1 MAQFAARLEGK
12 SGSQG
17 MPMMRRALVFLGC
30 CFAVL
35 QFAQA
40 QTTGD
45 QINLYFGDWHAS
57 PPRTIRGSLEE
68 RDILTRGDGLHPTR
82 AGAVLRFINSYT
94 YATLAP
100 NASTTPTRLD
110 GQQEIYY
117 VESGRGTVTAGG
129 QTAEMFQ
136 NIAVLMPANLEFT
149 LKNTGDQP
157 LAMYVINEPTPPG
170 FRPNANM
177 LVRDENKT
185 PISGIGFWA
194 HITKPLFVTADGLG
208 TLESVLTV
216 TYDPLTIGKPHPA
229 PNEDTSDIEEVWT
242 ALYGTSIA
250 MVGNQLRKQTPGMAL
265 YHPPDN
271 LTPHTNINSSSE
283 DQAKFLYFARY
294 RPHEA
299 RK

>member
-1 MAQFAARLEGK
+1 MAQFVALTEGK
-12 SGSQG
+12 SESQG
-17 MPMMRRALVFLGC
+17 MSIMRRAFVFSVC
-30 CFAVL
+30 FFAVL
-35 QFAQA
+35 QLAQA

-45 QINLYFGDWHAS
+45 RINLYFGDWHAS

-68 RDILTRGDGLHPTR
+68 RDILTPGDGLHPAR

-100 NASTTPTRLD
+100 NASTTPMLLD

-117 VESGRGTVTAGG
+117 VESGRGTVSAGG
-129 QTAEMFQ
+129 QTTELFQ

-177 LVRDENKT
+177 LVRDENKI

-242 ALYGTSIA
+242 ALYGTSVA
-250 MVGNQLRKQTPGMAL
+250 MVGNQLREQTPGMAL

-271 LTPHTNINSSSE
+271 LTPHTNINPSSAY
-283 DQAKFLYFARY
+283 QAKFLYLAHY